1 MTYKICKNLIEIA
14 ERNGAKTQKYI
25 SEMKAK
31 LDIFLLNNR
40 ITEEEYAELTGIL
53 DEKE

>member
-1 MTYKICKNLIEIA
+1 MTYQICKNLIEIA
-14 ERNGAKTQKYI
+14 KRNGTKTQEYI

-40 ITEEEYAELTGIL
+40 VTEEEYAELTEIL